1 MLCPPLW
8 AHIDWLSAP
17 PKAEQHG
24 APAAAVAVAAA
35 ASTGA
40 TPPLPPKNVKEK
52 QTEKEK
58 QEASVQPVRLC
69 SGNENQSGLSESIS
83 EISVLLLAALQLS
96 SQTIHNNTT
105 DL

>member
-40 TPPLPPKNVKEK
+40 TPPPPKNVKEK
-52 QTEKEK
+52 QTEEEK

-83 EISVLLLAALQLS
+83 QISVLLLAALQLS